1 MENNL
6 GHITF
11 GQQIGSLNISGFILT
26 ETIHPPHLVLPRHD
40 HQCAN
45 INLTLEGS
53 FRETVGN
60 LPQECETASFL
71 VKPPGES
78 HGNKYGRSGA
88 HCLIIELLPQRLE
101 EIRKLTN
108 LFNAPAHIKG
118 GTGSIIARRI
128 YQEFRQRTDGF
139 ELIIEGLI
147 LEILGQS
154 ARQNKTGNFQ
164 SPPRWLGEAREL
176 IRQHFSEKL
185 SLYSIAEVIQIH
197 PSHLARM
204 FRKHYHCSVGEYVR
218 RLRIEFAAQE
228 MLQSDL
234 SLAEIALAAGFNDQ
248 SHFTNE
254 FKRQMR
260 TTPVEYKKVHTRNAL
275 TKKH

>member
-11 GQQIGSLNISGFILT
+11 GQQIGSLDINGFILT
-26 ETIHPPHLVLPRHD
+26 ETIHAPHLELPRHD
-40 HQCAN
+40 HECAN
-45 INLTLEGS
+45 INFTLEGS
-53 FRETVGN
+53 FREIVGN
-60 LPQECETASFL
+60 LPQECEDSSFL

-78 HGNKYGRSGA
+78 HGNKYGRYGA

-101 EIRKLTN
+101 DIRQLTD
-108 LFNAPAHIKG
+108 LFNTPAHIKG

-128 YQEFRQRTDGF
+128 YQEFRQRTGGF

-154 ARQNKTGNFQ
+154 ARQNKTDNFQ

-185 SLYSIAEVIQIH
+185 SLYSIADVIQIH

-204 FRKHYHCSVGEYVR
+204 FRKHYHCSIGEYAR

-228 MLQSDL
+228 ILKSGS

-260 TTPVEYKKVHTRNAL
+260 ITPAGYKKVHTRNAL